1 VIDDLLAIDVDTPGG
16 ARIRGRRVGA
26 ENLQVAA
33 GVPVANREQWIE
45 NTPGMGVNEI
55 VAVRPAVYP
64 WVRSTSRNAVAN
76 SLTGDIGTLRW

>member
-1 VIDDLLAIDVDTPGG
+1 
-16 ARIRGRRVGA
+16 
-26 ENLQVAA
+26 
-33 GVPVANREQWIE
+33 VPVANREQWIE